1 MNGLDGKQREPTSN
15 LILSIVEAGDSLS
28 LVVGNKTAA
37 TSSPPPSF
45 KMATQTS
52 TQTSKV
58 VPTSKYNRPSPPSK
72 IPLHGLDL
80 LATPIHIRNHRFYHC
95 SQSGK
100 NSDAADVVEKLKASL
115 AEALELY
122 PPVTGT
128 VHDNGQ
134 GELHIAMDAAN
145 IQAIPFLFDAKDTPY
160 VGDSEELSPRTETL
174 LAPGSPILAVKVT
187 QVNVIVLMRCRD
199 SHCRRSALMYY
210 PMKSFLVEL

>member
-1 MNGLDGKQREPTSN
+1 MT
-15 LILSIVEAGDSLS
+15 
-28 LVVGNKTAA
+28 
-37 TSSPPPSF
+37 
-45 KMATQTS
+45 TQTS
-52 TQTSKV
+52 TQTCKV
-58 VPTSKYNRPSPPSK
+58 VPTSKYNRLSPPSK

-80 LATPIHIRNHRFYHC
+80 LATPIHIRNHRFYHR
-95 SQSGK
+95 SQSGET
-100 NSDAADVVEKLKASL
+100 SDVVEKLKASL

-145 IQAIPFLFDAKDTPY
+145 IQAIPFLFDVKDTPY
-160 VGDSEELSPRTETL
+160 VEDTEGLSPRTETL

-187 QVNVIVLMRCRD
+187 QVNFIVSMRCRG

-210 PMKSFLVEL
+210 PMKSFLVEP